1 MGMYKI
7 LLSICSPENKPFE
20 YFHHLIRSSIFLITL
35 KWNDKDELISNAK
48 NHGREAEIPP

>member
-20 YFHHLIRSSIFLITL
+20 YIHHLIRSSIFLITL

-48 NHGREAEIPP
+48 NHGREAEISP